1 MASILVPIGKAIGG
15 LALVCLS
22 LYPVTGWRPAIVIIG
37 LVVAAAF
44 ILHVVAP

>member
-1 MASILVPIGKAIGG
+1 MASILVPIGKAIG
-15 LALVCLS
+15 LVLVCLS